1 MGMFITYDAFGK
13 TDDQRRYAFW
23 GTGYSK
29 FENSRFTPMLT
40 TRVGDAAPTTATPTT
55 TTKTATTAAATTL
68 YSAAAT
74 TLYSAAATT
83 TTTTAAATTT
93 PTTTTPVGITII
105 APVEGKKDDG
115 ENNLANAFN
124 PESDG
129 FGMTMA
135 IICILVVVLII

>member
-1 MGMFITYDAFGK
+1 MG
-13 TDDQRRYAFW
+13 AFW

-40 TRVGDAAPTTATPTT
+40 TRVGDAATTTATPTT

-68 YSAAAT
+68 
-74 TLYSAAATT
+74 
-83 TTTTAAATTT
+83 TTTAAATTT

-135 IICILVVVLII
+135 IIC

>member
-1 MGMFITYDAFGK
+1 MG
-13 TDDQRRYAFW
+13 DDQRRYAFW

-40 TRVGDAAPTTATPTT
+40 TRVGDAATTTATPTT

-68 YSAAAT
+68 S
-74 TLYSAAATT
+74 
-83 TTTTAAATTT
+83 
-93 PTTTTPVGITII
+93 TTTTPVGITII